1 MSNTSIGS
9 GNDSN
14 ENHSFD
20 HLPSKTLGAESES
33 LENAG
38 KPQAEIS
45 PGIAQPAL
53 ATTDTSPTEADLD
66 SPDGMLPSGLVNI
79 SQDNPGDYPDGPNV
93 APSPWEK
100 DAAQGKC

>member
-20 HLPSKTLGAESES
+20 DLPSKTLGAESGS
-33 LENAG
+33 LENDR
-38 KPQAEIS
+38 KPSAEPSHELTQPS
-45 PGIAQPAL
+45 PV
-53 ATTDTSPTEADLD
+53 TTDNSPTEADLVPPEKLL
-66 SPDGMLPSGLVNI
+66 SSGSINI
-79 SQDNPGDYPDGPNV
+79 SHDNPGEYPDGPNV

-100 DAAQGKC
+100 DAAQGKG

>member
-20 HLPSKTLGAESES
+20 DLPSKTLGAESGS
-33 LENAG
+33 PENAR
-38 KPQAEIS
+38 KPSAEA
-45 PGIAQPAL
+45 GHDLTQPAPL
-53 ATTDTSPTEADLD
+53 TTDNSLTEADLD
-66 SPDGMLPSGLVNI
+66 SPEKLLSSGSVNI
-79 SQDNPGDYPDGPNV
+79 SQDNPGKYPDGPNV

-100 DAAQGKC
+100 DAALGKG